1 MASGPIT
8 SWQIDGEKME
18 TAEDLI
24 FLGSIISA
32 DGDCS
37 HELKRHLLL
46 GRKAMTNLTSIL
58 KSKLYWHHFVDKGPY
73 SQSYGFSSSHTRMW
87 EMDHKEDWA
96 LKNWYFWTLV
106 LEKTPEGPLDIKE
119 IKLFNPKGNQP
130 WRTDAEAETSVL
142 WPPDMKISPLGKDP
156 DSGKDWGQEEKG
168 STEEEMVGWHH
179 WLKGH
184 EFKQTLGDSEGQGSL
199 VCCSPWHRKESYMTS
214 DWTTTKAGTMTF
226 NWRSLKSESLGALPK
241 VTQNM
246 AAPKL
251 IWTILSPIAFYL
263 ITMTLLIQCW
273 MSAMTKV
280 IPWFSERVEESPTMH
295 LWRRFVC

>member
-1 MASGPIT
+1 MAFPVFTHGCE
-8 SWQIDGEKME
+8 SWIIKKTEHWRIDTFELWCWKRLLRVPW
-18 TAEDLI
+18 TARR
-24 FLGSIISA
+24 SN
-32 DGDCS
+32 
-37 HELKRHLLL
+37 H
-46 GRKAMTNLTSIL
+46 SIL
-58 KSKLYWHHFVDKGPY
+58 KEINP
-73 SQSYGFSSSHTRMW
+73 
-87 EMDHKEDWA
+87 
-96 LKNWYFWTLV
+96 KNWCWSWNVNTLA
-106 LEKTPEGPLDIKE
+106 TWSKE
-119 IKLFNPKGNQP
+119 SIHC
-130 WRTDAEAETSVL
+130 
-142 WPPDMKISPLGKDP
+142 KDP
-156 DSGKDWGQEEKG
+156 EAGKDWGQEEKG
-168 STEEEMVGWHH
+168 TTEEEMVGWHQ

-226 NWRSLKSESLGALPK
+226 NWRCLKSDSLGALPK

-280 IPWFSERVEESPTMH
+280 IPWFSERIEESPTMH
-295 LWRRFVC
+295 PWRRFVC